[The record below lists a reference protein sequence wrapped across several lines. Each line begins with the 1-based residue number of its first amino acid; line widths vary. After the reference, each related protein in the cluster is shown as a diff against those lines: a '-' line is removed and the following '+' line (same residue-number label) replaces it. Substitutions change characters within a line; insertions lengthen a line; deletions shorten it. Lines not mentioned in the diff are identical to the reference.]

1 MKNQIGEVF
10 LVPLDLLCT
19 SPPGLALVAARGC
32 GLMLE
37 PQPVSPSH
45 LGHSHAALPGLSTPA
60 PSVGVVSGGPFFFLV
75 LFSLSP
81 LLLVSELKVWKNIKE
96 KCRFPINTSLLGKG
110 H

>member
-1 MKNQIGEVF
+1 MKIPKISEYHFLKNQIGEVF

-60 PSVGVVSGGPFFFLV
+60 PSVGVVSGGPFLV
-75 LFSLSP
+75 PVQSLNDAP
-81 LLLVSELKVWKNIKE
+81 VVA
-96 KCRFPINTSLLGKG
+96 
-110 H
+110 